1 MAETQ
6 SSPVEPDNAAALEQ
20 HYDPELNFRPMG
32 RRVGLFVAA
41 ILVAMSLYHVYAAGF
56 GPPRELI
63 HKGIHLAFVLGL
75 VFLVFGVTR
84 GAYAREPKSTLL
96 MPGGIPLWDWALAA
110 GAVVVSLYLPLLPT
124 EQVAM
129 RVGNPAT
136 SDVVAGT
143 ILLVIVLEA
152 ARRSMGWTL
161 PIIVLVFILYALF
174 GRSAPGLLKHPG
186 TSWAGLINHLYM
198 TGQGIYG
205 IAVWVIAKIVFL
217 FVLFGVLATRIGLGQ
232 LFIDIATCI
241 AGRYV
246 GGPAKVAV
254 VSSAMLGM
262 ISGSS
267 IANTVTT
274 GSMTIPMMK
283 RIGYPRHFAGA
294 VEATAST
301 GGQITPP
308 IMGAAAFLMVE
319 FLEIPY
325 REILLA
331 ALVPALLHYFGVLV
345 MVHLEAKKLGLR
357 GLRPEEMPR
366 IWFALKDNWP
376 TLIPLVLLI
385 YMILAGRSPDFA
397 AFWGIVA
404 CAVVGFLNPRN
415 RLTVLT
421 LAEGLK
427 TGAQY
432 ALAVGAAAAAVGV
445 VIGVV
450 TQSGIGFQL
459 SAVVTQTA
467 TQLAGVIAPL
477 IPFGL
482 VDVGSAALFFT
493 LLFTAFACIIM
504 GAGIPTT
511 TTYIILVSLAAPAL
525 GFLGVDRLVAHFF
538 VFYYGVLA
546 DITPPVALAAYAAAG
561 IAGAN
566 PFRTGNT
573 AFRLAIAKALVPF
586 VFVYAPVMLIVT
598 DGFTWGAFL
607 VTVSGAA
614 IGIGLLGAAFTGFLL
629 APMAAAE
636 RWLLGLASLVFISP
650 GGTSMAIGAVLAAP
664 VLVRQ
669 FWVRRAAAL
678 SFSGQPE
685 SRPRER

>member
-1 MAETQ
+1 MAQTDQ
-6 SSPVEPDNAAALEQ
+6 SPIEAENLAALEQ

-32 RRVGLFVAA
+32 HRVGLFVATV
-41 ILVAMSLYHVYAAGF
+41 LVAMSAYHLYAAGM
-56 GPPRELI
+56 GPPRELL

-75 VFLVFGVTR
+75 VFLVFGATR
-84 GAYAREPKSTLL
+84 GAFEREPRTSLL
-96 MPGGIPLWDWALAA
+96 FPGGIPLWDWALAVS
-110 GAVVVSLYLPLLPT
+110 GVVVTLYLPLLPT
-124 EQVAM
+124 DQVAM

-136 SDVVAGT
+136 SDIVAGT
-143 ILLVIVLEA
+143 VLLVLVLEA

-174 GRSAPGLLKHPG
+174 GRHAPGLLKHPG
-186 TSWAGLINHLYM
+186 ASWTGLVNHLYM

-241 AGRYV
+241 AGRYA

-331 ALVPALLHYFGVLV
+331 ALVPALLHYFGVMV

-357 GLRPEEMPR
+357 GLRSDEMPR
-366 IWFALKDNWP
+366 LAQALRSNWP
-376 TLIPLVLLI
+376 TLVPLVLLVYLI
-385 YMILAGRSPDFA
+385 IDGRSPDFA
-397 AFWGIVA
+397 AFWGVVA
-404 CAVVGFLNPRN
+404 CIAVGALNPRH
-415 RLTVLT
+415 RLNFIEMFD
-421 LAEGLK
+421 ALK

-450 TQSGIGFQL
+450 TLTGTGFRLSGM
-459 SAVVTQTA
+459 VVQTA
-467 TQLAGVIAPL
+467 NQLAMFLAPFV
-477 IPFGL
+477 PFGL
-482 VDVGSAALFFT
+482 FDVAAMALFFT
-493 LLFTAFACIIM
+493 LLFTAFACIVL

-511 TTYIILVSLAAPAL
+511 TTYIILVALAAPAL
-525 GFLGVDRLVAHFF
+525 ALLGVPQLVAHFF

-598 DGFTWGAFL
+598 DGFTWVAFL
-607 VTVSGAA
+607 VTVSGAVV
-614 IGIGLLGAAFTGFLL
+614 GIGLLGAAFTGYLL
-629 APMAAAE
+629 VPMMAVE
-636 RWLLGLASLVFISP
+636 RWLLGFASLFFISP
-650 GGTSMAIGAVLAAP
+650 GGVTMAIGAVLAAP
-664 VLVRQ
+664 ILARQ
-669 FWVRRAAAL
+669 IWARRAAAL

-685 SRPRER
+685 SRRRER